1 VEATRSYGFD
11 RGAFDEVHDWV
22 EAGLLTQ
29 TVRLLQLVP
38 LLGFETALHPQVT
51 LASGLVIRLME
62 DAEVSAALQTGLPDQ
77 ATSSATGRT
86 VPQAYQRALVKV
98 SSYPVRVG
106 EVPGPVE
113 APVSIEEE
121 ALRLQI
127 ALRLVCG
134 GSVTLGRPLQMQ
146 HPGDFDADR
155 GYSASLTRVEV
166 PDENRLTIL
175 YSPGQVAEVEEM
187 MVTATFDDWHYLTQ
201 VNQVRAIATGVAH
214 WRSHWPVCAGTVV
227 WQLNDCWPV
236 TSWAAIDG
244 AARPKP
250 LYHELRRLYADRLLT
265 FQTREGCTV
274 VAVDNQSPQV
284 WESVVVARRVQVD
297 GSVLAEEEL
306 AFSVPPRSVALL
318 PLPDGL
324 TELKDPARELLA
336 VEADGLRDF
345 SYACEDR
352 DFAFPDSEMTLDVV
366 TAGTTLEV
374 VITAHTFLRDLLL
387 QADRLAPDAV
397 ADRGL
402 ITLLPGDRAT
412 ITVTGLN
419 GVAPDASA
427 VRAAIFTAR

>member
-1 VEATRSYGFD
+1 MTKSSV
-11 RGAFDEVHDWV
+11 
-22 EAGLLTQ
+22 
-29 TVRLLQLVP
+29 
-38 LLGFETALHPQVT
+38 ALSEGSWDHHPNDP
-51 LASGLVIRLME
+51 AHG
-62 DAEVSAALQTGLPDQ
+62 
-77 ATSSATGRT
+77 TSHSWNVWNQSDYTD
-86 VPQAYQRALVKV
+86 YLN
-98 SSYPVRVG
+98 
-106 EVPGPVE
+106 EVPRFAAEFGWQ
-113 APVSIEEE
+113 APPAYATLRE
-121 ALRLQI
+121 AL
-127 ALRLVCG
+127 
-134 GSVTLGRPLQMQ
+134 SDEPLSPHSPAMLHRQKA
-146 HPGDFDADR
+146 GDGNGKLER
-155 GYSASLTRVEV
+155 GLAHHFT
-166 PDENRLTIL
+166 P
-175 YSPGQVAEVEEM
+175 P
-187 MVTATFDDWHYLTQ
+187 ATFDDWHYLTQ

-265 FQTREGCTV
+265 FQTREGRTV

-345 SYACEDR
+345 SYACEDH

>member
-1 VEATRSYGFD
+1 VEATRSYVFD
-11 RGAFDEVHDWV
+11 RGAFDEVYDRV

-175 YSPGQVAEVEEM
+175 YSPG
-187 MVTATFDDWHYLTQ
+187 
-201 VNQVRAIATGVAH
+201 G
-214 WRSHWPVCAGTVV
+214 
-227 WQLNDCWPV
+227 
-236 TSWAAIDG
+236 
-244 AARPKP
+244 
-250 LYHELRRLYADRLLT
+250 
-265 FQTREGCTV
+265 
-274 VAVDNQSPQV
+274 SP
-284 WESVVVARRVQVD
+284 R
-297 GSVLAEEEL
+297 
-306 AFSVPPRSVALL
+306 
-318 PLPDGL
+318 
-324 TELKDPARELLA
+324 
-336 VEADGLRDF
+336 
-345 SYACEDR
+345 
-352 DFAFPDSEMTLDVV
+352 
-366 TAGTTLEV
+366 
-374 VITAHTFLRDLLL
+374 
-387 QADRLAPDAV
+387 
-397 ADRGL
+397 
-402 ITLLPGDRAT
+402 
-412 ITVTGLN
+412 
-419 GVAPDASA
+419 
-427 VRAAIFTAR
+427 